1 MELHL
6 LLVNNGFHFGM
17 LIADNFEQIVS
28 QNFRARDLA
37 LIRATLQLHFSV
49 CVQQEEDMTH
59 VI

>member
-6 LLVNNGFHFGM
+6 LLVNDSFHFGM

-37 LIRATLQLHFSV
+37 LIRATSQLQLSI
-49 CVQQEEDMTH
+49 CVQQEVNMTH